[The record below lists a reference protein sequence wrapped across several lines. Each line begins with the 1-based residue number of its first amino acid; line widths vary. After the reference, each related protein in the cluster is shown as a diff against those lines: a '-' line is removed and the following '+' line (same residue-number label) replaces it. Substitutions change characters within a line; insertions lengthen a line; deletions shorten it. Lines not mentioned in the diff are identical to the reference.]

1 MKIFQMV
8 RSEFAR
14 LWATGM
20 ARLALIALMCVPLL
34 YGGLYLWANQDPYAR
49 LNQIPVALVVEDAG
63 STNSDAPRNL
73 GEQVSASLIEDGSF
87 AWKKVTA
94 SEAETGVA
102 DGEFDFSVTFPADF
116 TASLE
121 SSQGE
126 SPRQATVV
134 LRTNDANSYLASTIG
149 DQAVKRVQAQIV
161 KQVNREAAQHM
172 LDGIAEIR
180 SSLVKA
186 SDGASQ
192 ASTGAGTLRDGLTAL
207 KDGTAA
213 LPDQTAR
220 LAAGAEQVAAADAKI
235 AQIGRDVANAS
246 AGIAGS
252 LDAERQAI
260 VDRLAAAGTDPAT
273 TEQILAAFDRV
284 ASAVREVNGKAQEA
298 QGQLNQLEAG
308 SGEVASGM
316 RQLAGATPQL
326 AGGIASAADGS
337 SQLAAGV
344 GELASGLAAGV
355 EQVPNFSDAL
365 RAKQA
370 ANIADPVQVETS
382 AVTSAGTYGA
392 GLAPFFVSLAAWIG
406 MYALF
411 LILKPV
417 SARAMTAL
425 RAPVKVALAGWLTPT
440 LLGAIQ
446 MLALFGIVAGTLGF
460 RVANPVGAYGMMLL
474 ASMTFA
480 SIILALNVWLGSVGQ
495 FLGLILMVLQLVVAG
510 GTFPWQTLPEP
521 LASLH
526 HVMPMSFAVDG
537 LRQLMYGGDLAQAGR
552 DAIVLV
558 CILLA
563 ALVVTAVGVGRTMRS
578 RTPRDLRPSLIG

>member
-20 ARLALIALMCVPLL
+20 ARIALVALMCVPLL

-49 LNQIPVALVVEDAG
+49 LDQIPVALVVDDTG
-63 STNSDAPRNL
+63 STNESSPRNL
-73 GEQVSASLIEDGSF
+73 GEQVAESLIEDGSF
-87 AWKKVTA
+87 AWKRVSA
-94 SEAETGVA
+94 AEAEAGVEG
-102 DGEFDFSVTFPADF
+102 GEFDFSVTFPADF

-126 SPRQATVV
+126 SPHQASVV

-149 DQAVKRVQAQIV
+149 DQATKRIQAQIV
-161 KQVNREAAQHM
+161 QQVNREAAQHM
-172 LDGIAEIR
+172 LDGVAEIR
-180 SSLVKA
+180 VSLVKA
-186 SDGASQ
+186 SDGAAQ
-192 ASTGAGTLRDGLTAL
+192 ASSGATTLHQGLGQL
-207 KDGTAA
+207 RDGTAA

-220 LAAGAEQVAAADAKI
+220 LASGAEQVAAADARI
-235 AQIGRDVANAS
+235 AQIGRDVASAS
-246 AGIAGS
+246 AGITGR

-260 VDRLAAAGTDPAT
+260 ADQLAAAGTDPAT
-273 TEQILAAFDRV
+273 TEQILAAYDRV
-284 ASAVREVNGKAQEA
+284 AASVRDVNDRAQTA

-308 SGEVASGM
+308 SSEVANGM
-316 RQLAGATPQL
+316 RQLANATPQL
-326 AGGIASAADGS
+326 AAGIASATDGAG
-337 SQLAAGV
+337 QLASGV
-344 GELASGLAAGV
+344 GELASGLASGV
-355 EQVPNFSDAL
+355 ESIPNFSAEL
-365 RAKQA
+365 RSKQA
-370 ANIADPVQVETS
+370 SNIADPVQVETS

-417 SARAMTAL
+417 SARAMTAM
-425 RAPVKVALAGWLTPT
+425 RTPVKVALAGWLTPT
-440 LLGAIQ
+440 LLGAVQ

-460 RVANPVGAYGMMLL
+460 KVAQPWGAYGMMLL

-480 SIILALNVWLGSVGQ
+480 AIILALNVWFGSVGQ

-521 LASLH
+521 LTSLH
-526 HVMPMSFAVDG
+526 HFMPMSFAVDG
-537 LRQLMYGGDLAQAGR
+537 LRQLMYGGDLSKAGS
-552 DAIVLV
+552 DAIVLACV
-558 CILLA
+558 LLA
-563 ALVVTAVGVGRTMRS
+563 ALVLTSIGVGRMMRS
-578 RTPRDLRPSLIG
+578 RTMRDLQPSLIG

>member
-14 LWATGM
+14 LWATNM
-20 ARLALIALMCVPLL
+20 ARIALVALMCVPLL

-49 LNQIPVALVVEDAG
+49 LDQIPVALVVDDRG
-63 STNSDAPRNL
+63 SASETSPRNL
-73 GEQVSASLIEDGSF
+73 GEQVAESLIEDGSF
-87 AWKKVTA
+87 AWKRVSAAK
-94 SEAETGVA
+94 AEEGVEG
-102 DGEFDFSVTFPADF
+102 GEFDFSVTFPTDF
-116 TASLE
+116 TVSLE

-126 SPRQATVV
+126 NPHQASVV

-149 DQAVKRVQAQIV
+149 DQATKRIQAQIV
-161 KQVNREAAQHM
+161 QQVNREAAGHM
-172 LDGIAEIR
+172 LDGVAEIR
-180 SSLVKA
+180 VSLVEA
-186 SDGASQ
+186 SDGAAQ
-192 ASTGAGTLRDGLTAL
+192 ASSGAEALHQGLGQLR
-207 KDGTAA
+207 DGTAA

-220 LAAGAEQVAAADAKI
+220 LAAGAEQVAAADARI
-235 AQIGRDVANAS
+235 AQIGRDVASAS
-246 AGIAGS
+246 AGITDR

-273 TEQILAAFDRV
+273 SAQILAAYDRV
-284 ASAVREVNGKAQEA
+284 AASVRDVNDRAQTA

-316 RQLAGATPQL
+316 RQLANATPDL
-326 AGGIASAADGS
+326 AAGIASATDG
-337 SQLAAGV
+337 AGQ
-344 GELASGLAAGV
+344 LASGVSELADGLAGGV
-355 EQVPNFSDAL
+355 ERIPNFSTEL
-365 RAKQA
+365 RSKQA
-370 ANIADPVQVETS
+370 SNIADPVQIETS
-382 AVTSAGTYGA
+382 SVTSAGTYGA

-417 SARAMTAL
+417 SARAMTAM
-425 RAPVKVALAGWLTPT
+425 RTPVKVALAGWLTPT

-460 RVANPVGAYGMMLL
+460 RVANPWGAYAMMLL

-480 SIILALNVWLGSVGQ
+480 SIILTLNVWLGSVGQ

-521 LASLH
+521 LTSLH
-526 HVMPMSFAVDG
+526 HMMPMSYAVDG
-537 LRQLMYGGDLAQAGR
+537 LRQLMYGGDLSKACS

-558 CILLA
+558 C
-563 ALVVTAVGVGRTMRS
+563 VCC
-578 RTPRDLRPSLIG
+578 

>member
-20 ARLALIALMCVPLL
+20 ARIALIALMCVPLL

-49 LNQIPVALVVEDAG
+49 LDQIPVALVVDDTG
-63 STNSDAPRNL
+63 STNETSPRNL
-73 GEQVSASLIEDGSF
+73 GEQVADSLIEDGSF
-87 AWKKVTA
+87 AWKRVSA
-94 SEAETGVA
+94 ADAEAGVEG
-102 DGEFDFSVTFPADF
+102 GEFDFSVTFPADF

-126 SPRQATVV
+126 NPHQASVV

-149 DQAVKRVQAQIV
+149 DQATKRIQAQIV
-161 KQVNREAAQHM
+161 QQVNREAAQHM
-172 LDGIAEIR
+172 LDGVAEIR
-180 SSLVKA
+180 VSLVKA
-186 SDGASQ
+186 SDGAAQ
-192 ASTGAGTLRDGLTAL
+192 AASGATTLHQGLGQL
-207 KDGTAA
+207 RDGTAA

-220 LAAGAEQVAAADAKI
+220 LASGAEQVAAADARI
-235 AQIGRDVANAS
+235 AQIGRDVASAS
-246 AGIAGS
+246 AGITGR

-260 VDRLAAAGTDPAT
+260 ADQLAAAGTDPAT
-273 TEQILAAFDRV
+273 TEQILAAYDRV
-284 ASAVREVNGKAQEA
+284 AASVREVNDRAQTA
-298 QGQLNQLEAG
+298 RGQLDQLEAG

-316 RQLAGATPQL
+316 RQFANATPQL
-326 AGGIASAADGS
+326 ASGIASATDGAG
-337 SQLAAGV
+337 QLASGV
-344 GELASGLAAGV
+344 GELASGLASGV
-355 EQVPNFSDAL
+355 ESIPNFSAEL

-370 ANIADPVQVETS
+370 SNIADPVQVETS

-417 SARAMTAL
+417 SARAMTAM
-425 RAPVKVALAGWLTPT
+425 RTPVKVALAGWLTPT

-460 RVANPVGAYGMMLL
+460 KVAQPWGAYGMMLL

-480 SIILALNVWLGSVGQ
+480 AIILALNVWLGSVGQ

-521 LASLH
+521 LTSLH
-526 HVMPMSFAVDG
+526 HLMPMSYAVDG
-537 LRQLMYGGDLAQAGR
+537 LRQLMYGGDLSKAGS
-552 DAIVLV
+552 DAIVLACV
-558 CILLA
+558 LLA
-563 ALVVTAVGVGRTMRS
+563 ALVLTSIGVGRMMRS
-578 RTPRDLRPSLIG
+578 RTMRDLQPSLIG